1 MFYVMYLGYVCVG
14 TVCGLVLFGVI
25 FVAIVRRRRQQDPR
39 MIIDHV
45 VTLLVVHGLL
55 GAAWV
60 LGTVWMALELGAAW
74 VILPGAAWVVPLE
87 AT

>member
-14 TVCGLVLFGVI
+14 TVCGLGLFIVI

-45 VTLLVVHGLL
+45 MTLLVVHGLL

-60 LGTVWMALELGAAW
+60 LGNDIRLCFG
-74 VILPGAAWVVPLE
+74 PCP
-87 AT
+87 